1 MSAPAED
8 GKDQKSST
16 ISLPAVPPE
25 DARLHVVI
33 QFRQRLDNRLAELM
47 LLDVARKHPPPE
59 CQEIVDFPIAQL
71 LAHFPA
77 PSDRGYY
84 SALQFRLQ
92 KEKENYENAQK
103 RFYFEMKA
111 RTRLC
116 SGLWKRARSKTRPT

>member
-59 CQEIVDFPIAQL
+59 CQSIVDFPIAQL

-77 PSDRGYY
+77 PGDRGY
-84 SALQFRLQ
+84 
-92 KEKENYENAQK
+92 
-103 RFYFEMKA
+103 
-111 RTRLC
+111 
-116 SGLWKRARSKTRPT
+116 